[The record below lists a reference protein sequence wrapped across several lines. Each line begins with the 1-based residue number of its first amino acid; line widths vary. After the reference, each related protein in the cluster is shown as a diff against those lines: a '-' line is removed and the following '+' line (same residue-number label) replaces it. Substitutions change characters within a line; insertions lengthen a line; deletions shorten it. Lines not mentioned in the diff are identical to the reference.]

1 MTSLDLLFKD
11 DLKQYQML
19 LDNYESLVPE
29 DGETAYNLA
38 KMMIICADRWNE
50 IAFNA
55 SKYCKDVNM
64 SKTDFYNWSY
74 HRYRL
79 LMTLHEFCR
88 VVYKQ
93 CSDNMRNRW
102 NEN

>member
-1 MTSLDLLFKD
+1 MNSIGLFKE
-11 DLKQYQML
+11 DLEQYQML
-19 LDNYESLVPE
+19 LDNYEALSQE
-29 DGETAYNLA
+29 DGDTAYNLA
-38 KMMIICADRWNE
+38 KMMIIAADRWNE

-55 SKYCKDVNM
+55 SKYSKETSI
-64 SKTDFYNWSY
+64 SKTDLYNWAY
-74 HRYRL
+74 HKYRL

-93 CSDNMRNRW
+93 CSDNMRARW